1 MSSDPFAIVIPADP
15 RHIRIVRLVAG
26 SICTM
31 CGFDEERVE
40 DVKIAL
46 GELASTL
53 LEVGGTSPVELEFT
67 TVEDRRIEV
76 RGSVRPSGASLN
88 ETRFAFTQRV
98 LAVVADHHEFVI
110 GDEVATF
117 TLSVG
122 PHSFEVEPADV

>member
-1 MSSDPFAIVIPADP
+1 MSSSPFAIVIPADP

-26 SICTM
+26 SLCAM
-31 CGFDEERVE
+31 SGFDDERVE

-67 TVEDRRIEV
+67 MGDDGRIDV
-76 RGSVRPSGASLN
+76 RGAVRPSGASLDDG
-88 ETRFAFTQRV
+88 RFAFTQRV

-110 GDEVATF
+110 DAETATF
-117 TLSVG
+117 TVALG
-122 PHSFEVEPADV
+122 PHTFEVEPADA